1 MINKAKSKTVSVR
14 DLHDEWVKDPAYA
27 REYAALADEFALA
40 DIFIKARAKS
50 GLTQEQIAQAMGTKQ
65 SYVARLESGRTMP
78 SVRTL
83 QRFAAA
89 TGTKLRVQ
97 FEAA

>member
-1 MINKAKSKTVSVR
+1 MAEANSLKALR
-14 DLHDEWVKDPAYA
+14 EGWMKDPEFV
-27 REYAALADEFALA
+27 REYDALEDEFALA
-40 DIFIKARAKS
+40 QTFISARAKS

-65 SYVARLESGRTMP
+65 SYVARLESGRMLP

-83 QRFAAA
+83 QKFASA
-89 TGTKLRVQ
+89 TGTKLTVR